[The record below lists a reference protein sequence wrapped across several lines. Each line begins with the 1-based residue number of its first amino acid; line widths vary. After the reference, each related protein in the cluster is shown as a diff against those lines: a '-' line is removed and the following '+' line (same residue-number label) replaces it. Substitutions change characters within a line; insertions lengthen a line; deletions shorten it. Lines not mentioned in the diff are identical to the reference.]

1 MNRKE
6 INSHIDAF
14 FSKTKE
20 VLSHKYYDLFENN
33 KIQNSRLPL
42 RELLEGFN
50 KLNVTFDSVI
60 ENRVDYNVLASHY
73 ASQDMMPSKYTEKAN
88 LSSRFTGA
96 YMINYVSSTQGEKA
110 AKILMQNF
118 QLKASQFED
127 TLQVNNVVLATDL
140 CEYICKYYGAD
151 EVFRMGQHSVSL
163 LKKSVQGQRLAQ
175 SPNVLSL
182 FEFFC
187 DEIAPKYVER
197 NFQWSIADFGCD
209 FIKVCGRPSEQL
221 NDSFQA
227 ELKLGTSLPSL
238 HAGIMKSLP
247 SLIGDYRTKVETL
260 KSIQNGDDCNVF
272 HLTYSPI
279 KKTHSKLMQ

>member
-1 MNRKE
+1 
-6 INSHIDAF
+6 
-14 FSKTKE
+14 
-20 VLSHKYYDLFENN
+20 
-33 KIQNSRLPL
+33 
-42 RELLEGFN
+42 
-50 KLNVTFDSVI
+50 
-60 ENRVDYNVLASHY
+60 
-73 ASQDMMPSKYTEKAN
+73 MPSKYTEKAN

-163 LKKSVQGQRLAQ
+163 LKKSSHGQELAQ
-175 SPNVLSL
+175 SSSLLSL

-187 DEIAPKYVER
+187 EEIAPQYVEK
-197 NFQWSIADFGCD
+197 NFQWTIENFGHD
-209 FIKVCGRPSEQL
+209 YIQVCGRSSEQL
-221 NDSFQA
+221 KENFQA
-227 ELKLGTSLPSL
+227 ELKKSSSLPFL
-238 HAGIMKSLP
+238 HAGLMKSLP
-247 SLIGDYRTKVETL
+247 SLLGDYRTKVETL